1 MWWGFFSS
9 PPPQLATHMF
19 CLNVAFLKMLV
30 LLGEPRWG
38 CAVGQGHLRSLT
50 LPDTARGRSAAGTQ
64 LQIFSTWLG
73 FQWVFRQ

>member
-1 MWWGFFSS
+1 MWWGFFL

-38 CAVGQGHLRSLT
+38 CAVGQGHLRSLMR
-50 LPDTARGRSAAGTQ
+50 PNTARGRSAAETQ
-64 LQIFSTWLG
+64 LQIFSLG
-73 FQWVFRQ
+73 FQRVFRQ